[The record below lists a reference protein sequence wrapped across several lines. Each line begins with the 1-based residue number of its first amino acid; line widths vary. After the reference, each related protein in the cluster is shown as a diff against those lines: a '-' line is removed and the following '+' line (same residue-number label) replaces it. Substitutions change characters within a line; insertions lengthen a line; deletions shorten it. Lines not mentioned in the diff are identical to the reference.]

1 MKNARTV
8 IVLVVSLVVVYMAGG
23 CATVEHGPSDEELP
37 EDLHGPSNEELL
49 ADLLNTYVTSFKEG
63 NVEQLLSLYSK
74 DYESASGGG
83 YEEMAERLEQMV
95 PRNAERGV
103 APSTDE
109 TEIVVEGDTATI
121 GPITFGSGGGVVVT
135 LLTTKE
141 ADGCWRIT
149 GSDVQH

>member
-1 MKNARTV
+1 MLKNVRTV
-8 IVLVVSLVVVYMAGG
+8 IVLLVSLAVVSMATG
-23 CATVEHGPSDEELP
+23 CATVERGPSDEEA
-37 EDLHGPSNEELL
+37 L
-49 ADLLNTYVTSFKEG
+49 ADLLKTYLTSFKEG
-63 NVEQLLSLYSK
+63 NVERLLSLYSK
-74 DYESASGGG
+74 DYESAGGGG

-109 TEIVVEGDTATI
+109 TGIMVDGDTATI

-141 ADGCWRIT
+141 AGGVWRIT